1 MKKFIFAII
10 MTLAFVAGQSQT
22 ALTNFSGSAD
32 SVTTKYLTCT
42 VSGTAGYLTIS
53 PVLTKVANTGSTVAG
68 YALLQGSVDGTNY
81 FNVPTWKQSSNIG
94 LEGSWGIDTFTLANS
109 TTNAYSWVVT
119 TYNASTHPYLY
130 YRVKVV
136 MTTCKVTGGGYY
148 LYRKQY

>member
-1 MKKFIFAII
+1 MKKYFALLILSLCFIA
-10 MTLAFVAGQSQT
+10 TKAQT

-42 VSGTAGYLTIS
+42 VGGTAGYLTIS
-53 PVLTKVANTGSTVAG
+53 PILTKVANSGSTVAG

-81 FNVPTWKQSSNIG
+81 FNVPTWKQSSTIA
-94 LEGSWGIDTFTLANS
+94 LEGSYGIDTFTLANS
-109 TTNAYSWVVT
+109 TTNAYSWQVT
-119 TYNASTHPYLY
+119 GYNAATHPYLY